1 MKCRAGYTP
10 AVHTAERETQRG
22 SGNSIS
28 CLQGPFELKEPPP
41 GPQSLPEDSDSDSLI
56 GLCIAN
62 AWNHLQPYVKQHGK
76 EHVAHGNDMVFCSA
90 GITDHYSAI
99 SQAITSHK

>member
-41 GPQSLPEDSDSDSLI
+41 GPQSLPDDSDSGSLI
-56 GLCIAN
+56 GLVMFTQLVSLFDA
-62 AWNHLQPYVKQHGK
+62 Q
-76 EHVAHGNDMVFCSA
+76 D
-90 GITDHYSAI
+90 
-99 SQAITSHK
+99 